1 MSNTYTGKGKGFKS
15 EIVVEAQADKNG
27 LTDVKVISSDDSK
40 DVGELALPKLV
51 DEANKTGKFSVDAVS
66 GASLTSKGFNVALKD
81 IQNQVNGVTVSTE
94 TNVKDGTYE
103 EHVTSFAENEGLPGA
118 GKATVKVTFKDNK
131 ITDIEVPEYTD
142 TPVIGGIVADLHKA
156 RLNVEFFKFI

>member
-118 GKATVKVTFKDNK
+118 GKATVNTTNYRRISILWYFYVGNLIIFKS
-131 ITDIEVPEYTD
+131 YL
-142 TPVIGGIVADLHKA
+142 VADLHKA